1 MQFPDRR
8 RYGSVAN
15 LPYDLARETKMIKRP
30 NIANGLGYLGLGLS
44 LLYPLLLFLD
54 AAKHHFNRELF
65 MMFLDDLFYVC
76 LLVWPVGLLLSI
88 AAMVIGSRRWGL
100 AILLPVL
107 SCWVSIVL
115 LASIPF

>member
-1 MQFPDRR
+1 M
-8 RYGSVAN
+8 
-15 LPYDLARETKMIKRP
+15 PYDLAGETKMIKRP

-54 AAKHHFNRELF
+54 AAKHHFNREQF
-65 MMFLDDLFYVC
+65 MMFLDDLFYVW

-100 AILLPVL
+100 FISLPAL
-107 SCWVSIVL
+107 SCWLSMMF